1 MFRPLITDLSPFGNI
16 PTGKK
21 EPIAVGPC
29 RVEKALDMATGR
41 VGEGGRGNE
50 TTLGEI
56 RWLVLRRSLNWFL

>member
-41 VGEGGRGNE
+41 VGEGGARE
-50 TTLGEI
+50 
-56 RWLVLRRSLNWFL
+56 